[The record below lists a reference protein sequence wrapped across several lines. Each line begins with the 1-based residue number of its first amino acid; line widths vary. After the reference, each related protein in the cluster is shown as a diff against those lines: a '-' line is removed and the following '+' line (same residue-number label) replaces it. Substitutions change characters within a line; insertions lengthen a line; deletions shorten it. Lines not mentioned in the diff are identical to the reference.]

1 MAVESKVPGCA
12 GLSLYGQTQKHRQ
25 NLPVNAHRNLW
36 IRCLRFLY
44 MEKRLD
50 QAALILNNNVL
61 FFYQQHGWHIKAI
74 LTDDRKRI
82 LRGGVVEILC
92 RCRRIS
98 EGLNQMA
105 QGLQSQT
112 PS

>member
-61 FFYQQHGWHIKAI
+61 FFYQQHRWHIKAI

-82 LRGGVVEILC
+82 LRGG
-92 RCRRIS
+92 
-98 EGLNQMA
+98 A
-105 QGLQSQT
+105 W
-112 PS
+112 